1 MRTIFHLDLD
11 AFFVSVERVIN
22 PALNGKP
29 VIIGANPEYGRGV
42 VAACS
47 YEAREYGLHSAMP
60 IKQAFRLCPNGIYLH
75 GHHKEYSRFSKA
87 VKHILEKYAP
97 AIEQASIDEFY
108 MDFTGCAHIYG
119 SLFIF
124 AQKLQN
130 EIWQQLSLPC
140 SIGIARNKT
149 IAKIASDFM
158 KPRGITYVLPE
169 MEKAFLAPMPAE
181 SMPGIGKETI
191 KSLHDKG
198 FYTLGDIAAT
208 AEDYFAAAYGK
219 HGLEMW
225 RKSNGEGSQ
234 YLNTYGDQK
243 SMSHEKTFGQD
254 VLEIEKME
262 TTLFTLTAKVCQQLR
277 ENNWQAGKVSLKL
290 RYSDFVTLT
299 RDKSIKPT
307 DDDKIVYDTILDLF
321 RKNYTRRVAVRLL
334 GVKAS
339 KFNIYCEQEQLF
351 DEEGNIRKRMLRAIT
366 DIRDRFGF
374 ESIKFA
380 RQQ

>member
-1 MRTIFHLDLD
+1 MHTIFHLDLD
-11 AFFVSVERVIN
+11 AFFVSVERVID
-22 PALNGKP
+22 PALDGKP
-29 VIIGANPEYGRGV
+29 VIVGANPEYGRGV

-60 IKQAFRLCPNGIYLH
+60 IKQAYRLCPNGIYLH

-87 VKHILEKYAP
+87 VQHILEKYAP
-97 AIEQASIDEFY
+97 IIEQASIDEFY
-108 MDFTGCAHIYG
+108 LDFTGCTRMYG

-124 AQKLQN
+124 AQKLQS
-130 EIWQQLSLPC
+130 EIWEQLTLPC

-149 IAKIASDFM
+149 IAKVASDFM

-191 KSLHDKG
+191 KALHDKG
-198 FYTLGDIAAT
+198 FYTLGDIASAP
-208 AEDYFAAAYGK
+208 EDYFAAAFGK
-219 HGLEMW
+219 HGIEMW
-225 RKSNGEGSQ
+225 QKANGEGKE
-234 YLNTYGDQK
+234 YLATFGDQK
-243 SMSHEKTFGQD
+243 SMSHETTFGED
-254 VLEIEKME
+254 ELEIEKME

-277 ENNWQAGKVSLKL
+277 ENNWQAGKISLKL

-299 RDKSIKPT
+299 RDKSLKPT
-307 DDDKIVYDTILDLF
+307 DDDKVVYNTILDLF

-339 KFNIYCEQEQLF
+339 KFNEYCEQEQLF
-351 DEEGNIRKRMLRAIT
+351 NEEENIRKRMLHAIT
-366 DIRDRFGF
+366 AIRDKYGF
-374 ESIKFA
+374 ASIKFA
-380 RQQ
+380 RQK